1 MSNPARQKGTGYEVK
16 IKERY
21 LEEIWPEVE
30 RAPLKG
36 TMDFGDFVN
45 VAGWLIEARNRKT
58 WALPAWI
65 RGVYGKLAKH
75 GRNKTHRWMLVFKAD
90 KRSSLDDDYVLMSAS
105 QAFSL
110 IQTETLYWAMIGRQD
125 EHPLP

>member
-1 MSNPARQKGTGYEVK
+1 MSKARQKGTTYENHIRDGYLK
-16 IKERY
+16 
-21 LEEIWPEVE
+21 EIWPEVE

-36 TMDFGDFVN
+36 ITDFGDFVN

-65 RGVYGKLAKH
+65 RGVYGKLDNY
-75 GRNKTHRWMLVFKAD
+75 GRNKSHRWLLVFKAD
-90 KRSSLDDDYVLMSAS
+90 KRTDLDDDYVLMSAT
-105 QAFSL
+105 QAFNL
-110 IQTETLYWAMIGRQD
+110 IHTETLYWAMIGRLD

>member
-1 MSNPARQKGTGYEVK
+1 MSNPRRAKGTGYEVG
-16 IKERY
+16 IKEEF
-21 LEEIWPEVE
+21 LEGIWPEVE

-36 TMDFGDFVN
+36 VNDFGDFVN

-65 RGVYGKLAKH
+65 RSVYSKLDRE
-75 GRNKTHRWMLVFKAD
+75 GRNRKFRWMLVFKAD
-90 KRSSLDDDYVLMSAS
+90 KRGELNDDYVLMSAS
-105 QAFSL
+105 QAFNL
-110 IQTETLYWAMIGRQD
+110 IETETLYWAMIGRLD